1 MVPTPGCP
9 PKPKYTE
16 VKEEELGPQMIRAC
30 IDMRIPNELLRP
42 SVKNRI
48 ICFTAARLL

>member
-9 PKPKYTE
+9 PKPKNTE

-30 IDMRIPNELLRP
+30 ICVNVCVQAPRIE
-42 SVKNRI
+42 
-48 ICFTAARLL
+48 